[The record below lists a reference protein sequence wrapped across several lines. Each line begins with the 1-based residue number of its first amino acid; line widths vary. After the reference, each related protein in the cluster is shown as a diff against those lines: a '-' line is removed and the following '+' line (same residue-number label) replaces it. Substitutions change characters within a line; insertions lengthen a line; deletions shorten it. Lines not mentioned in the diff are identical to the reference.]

1 MITTKNQAI
10 QFLTTMQ
17 HLYPFIHPEDDL
29 TKLRYPAFHD
39 DQVKFLTERF
49 TECYTLLP
57 DPCETILTEI
67 RPKMT
72 IFNSK
77 IK

>member
-1 MITTKNQAI
+1 MLTTKHQAI

-17 HLYPFIHPEDDL
+17 HLHPHIHPEDDFA
-29 TKLRYPAFHD
+29 KMNYPTFSD

-72 IFNSK
+72 MFNPK

>member
-1 MITTKNQAI
+1 MITTKDQAI

-17 HLYPFIHPEDDL
+17 HLHPHIHPEDDFA
-29 TKLRYPAFHD
+29 KMNYPTFSD

-67 RPKMT
+67 RPKMPM
-72 IFNSK
+72 FNSEL
-77 IK
+77 I